1 MSGARFVFDRIRR
14 RGTRIVDCMLRA
26 KHYLVRGRVQG
37 VGYRYFV
44 LEAASGLG
52 VTGYVRNLPT
62 REVEVHAEGE
72 ETKLE
77 LFKRELEQGPPMA
90 RVSEVIENDLPVSG
104 SYSSFLIRG

>member
-37 VGYRYFV
+37 VGYRYFA
-44 LEAASGLG
+44 LEAANRLG

-62 REVEVHAEGE
+62 REVEVHAQAE

-77 LFKRELEQGPPMA
+77 LFKRELEQGPPMS